1 MLVIKFN
8 SPAVIL
14 AIWLCLRKIILHFS
28 LIFLFFFPLRF
39 LCHSGYLRHCQWS
52 QKNLIYAS
60 DSEVKVSD
68 RQFCFV
74 FLSEEESLVSSFH

>member
-28 LIFLFFFPLRF
+28 VIFFFFPIEI
-39 LCHSGYLRHCQWS
+39 S
-52 QKNLIYAS
+52 QSQRIS
-60 DSEVKVSD
+60 ST
-68 RQFCFV
+68 
-74 FLSEEESLVSSFH
+74 LSLEPEELDIHF

>member
-28 LIFLFFFPLRF
+28 VIFFFFPLRF
-39 LCHSGYLRHCQWS
+39 LSHSGSLRHCHWS
-52 QKNLIYAS
+52 QRNLIYTS
-60 DSEVKVSD
+60 DSEVNMSET
-68 RQFCFV
+68 QFCFV
-74 FLSEEESLVSSFH
+74 F